1 MENASLS
8 HTFKMTPNKKE
19 PATGKPLSAHFKG
32 PKDVQ
37 RDYTAQEC
45 RKVFLLLLRE
55 LALGNVSLTDE
66 CLSPFLEMWWLWD
79 M

>member
-8 HTFKMTPNKKE
+8 HIFKMTTKKKE
-19 PATGKPLSAHFKG
+19 TATGKPLSAHFKG

-37 RDYTAQEC
+37 RDYSAQGC

-66 CLSPFLEMWWLWD
+66 CLSLVLEM
-79 M
+79 